1 MFRLTRVV
9 FRLELYLFAKALFS
23 FWDPRSLHVFCMYVI
38 YFIITVGCKNVIVM
52 VLMLIIADYS
62 DVFIGINV
70 RVD

>member
-1 MFRLTRVV
+1 MFGI
-9 FRLELYLFAKALFS
+9 
-23 FWDPRSLHVFCMYVI
+23 DII

-62 DVFIGINV
+62 DVFIGRNV